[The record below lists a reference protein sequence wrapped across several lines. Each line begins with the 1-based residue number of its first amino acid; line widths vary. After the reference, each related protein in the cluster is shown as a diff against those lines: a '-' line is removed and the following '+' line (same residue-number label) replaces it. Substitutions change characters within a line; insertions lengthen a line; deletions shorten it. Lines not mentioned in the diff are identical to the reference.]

1 MDTEKQP
8 TTAVSRAPAVVP
20 ATASNVA
27 LPAVSEVTGDMLTQI
42 TGALGVPRD
51 VVAQDDQIG
60 HAWSQLPRL
69 VRRIPPHLRDER
81 IVRACIAVATGLFDA
96 AINYIWNAAILALR
110 EKVRDFGLHVIP
122 QILDDRSF
130 DEASLVDLKD
140 ADLLE
145 LCHKLNLITGQ
156 AYHFLDQCRATRNSY
171 SVAHPSDGTVDEDE
185 VVYFISQC
193 QKYALSNVQHAR
205 GVDTKALLGSLSAAK
220 FSANQ
225 LNEWE
230 TRVRGTFD
238 AQRHLIFGML
248 HGVYCDPD
256 AGEVARVNALEL
268 CKRVQ
273 DELTPSA
280 QSVLLDRHQDYR
292 AKGDEKRHRASQQF
306 FQRVGLMALLSEAE
320 VHRLITSASK
330 DLLRV
335 HNGFSNFYNE
345 PPFADRLVQLTR
357 DVGVPRE
364 RAADVR
370 GGRGHLRG
378 WKSVRRLQWRR
389 AELPFAGQLVFAPRD
404 QLDAGPPEV
413 PETGRQPHEASCRLQ
428 GKLPRA
434 GGSSGSQQRADEFT
448 GRLPALAGV
457 GSSPS
462 A

>member
-1 MDTEKQP
+1 MDTEKQATP
-8 TTAVSRAPAVVP
+8 AVSRAPAVVP
-20 ATASNVA
+20 AAASNVT
-27 LPAVSEVTGDMLTQI
+27 LPTVSEVTGDMLTQI

-51 VVAQDDQIG
+51 VVARDDQIG

-96 AINYIWNAAILALR
+96 AINYIWNAAVLALR

-220 FSANQ
+220 FSADQ

-238 AQRHLIFGML
+238 AQRQLIFGML

-335 HNGFSNFYNE
+335 HNGWSNFYNE

-357 DVGVPRE
+357 DIGVPQSAQPAFVEAVITCAVGNPYGVSDGAVPSYRSLVSSFSPRE
-364 RAADVR
+364 ISLMLDLPRSQKLVASRMKHHAGCKANYRALVGLLDRSSVPTNSRAAY
-370 GGRGHLRG
+370 
-378 WKSVRRLQWRR
+378 RRWR
-389 AELPFAGQLVFAPRD
+389 
-404 QLDAGPPEV
+404 
-413 PETGRQPHEASCRLQ
+413 
-428 GKLPRA
+428 
-434 GGSSGSQQRADEFT
+434 
-448 GRLPALAGV
+448 
-457 GSSPS
+457 
-462 A
+462 

>member
-8 TTAVSRAPAVVP
+8 TTAVSRASAVVP

-220 FSANQ
+220 FSADQ

-230 TRVRGTFD
+230 TRIRGTFD
-238 AQRHLIFGML
+238 AQRQLIFGML

-306 FQRVGLMALLSEAE
+306 FQHVGLMALLSEAE
-320 VHRLITSASK
+320 VHRLITSASR

-345 PPFADRLVQLTR
+345 PPFADRLVRLTR
-357 DVGVPRE
+357 DIGVPRSAQPAFVE
-364 RAADVR
+364 AVITCAVGNPYGVSNGAVPSYRSLVSSFSPREISLMLDLPRSQKLVASRMKHHAGCKANYRALVGLLDRSSVPTNSRAAY
-370 GGRGHLRG
+370 
-378 WKSVRRLQWRR
+378 RRWR
-389 AELPFAGQLVFAPRD
+389 
-404 QLDAGPPEV
+404 
-413 PETGRQPHEASCRLQ
+413 
-428 GKLPRA
+428 
-434 GGSSGSQQRADEFT
+434 
-448 GRLPALAGV
+448 
-457 GSSPS
+457 
-462 A
+462 

>member
-96 AINYIWNAAILALR
+96 AINYIWNAAVLALR

-193 QKYALSNVQHAR
+193 QKYALSNVQHSR

-220 FSANQ
+220 FSADQ

-238 AQRHLIFGML
+238 AQRQLIFGML

-306 FQRVGLMALLSEAE
+306 FQHVGLMALLSEAE

-335 HNGFSNFYNE
+335 HNGWSNFYNE

-357 DVGVPRE
+357 DIGVPQSAQPTFVEAVITCAVGNPYGVSDGAVPRYRSLVSSFSPRE
-364 RAADVR
+364 ISLMLDLPRSQKLVASRMKHHAGCKENYRALVGLLDRSSVPTNSRAAY
-370 GGRGHLRG
+370 
-378 WKSVRRLQWRR
+378 RRWR
-389 AELPFAGQLVFAPRD
+389 
-404 QLDAGPPEV
+404 
-413 PETGRQPHEASCRLQ
+413 
-428 GKLPRA
+428 
-434 GGSSGSQQRADEFT
+434 
-448 GRLPALAGV
+448 
-457 GSSPS
+457 
-462 A
+462 

>member
-193 QKYALSNVQHAR
+193 QKYALSNVRHSR

-220 FSANQ
+220 FSADQ

-238 AQRHLIFGML
+238 AQRQLIFGML

-306 FQRVGLMALLSEAE
+306 FQHVGLMALLSEAE
-320 VHRLITSASK
+320 VHRLITSASR

-335 HNGFSNFYNE
+335 HNGWSNFYNE

-357 DVGVPRE
+357 DIGVPQSAQPAFVEAVITCAVGNPYGVSDGAVPSYRSLVSSFSPRE
-364 RAADVR
+364 ISLMLDLPKSQKLVASRMKHHAGCKANYRALVGLLDRSSVPTNSRAAY
-370 GGRGHLRG
+370 
-378 WKSVRRLQWRR
+378 RRWR
-389 AELPFAGQLVFAPRD
+389 
-404 QLDAGPPEV
+404 
-413 PETGRQPHEASCRLQ
+413 
-428 GKLPRA
+428 
-434 GGSSGSQQRADEFT
+434 
-448 GRLPALAGV
+448 
-457 GSSPS
+457 
-462 A
+462 

>member
-8 TTAVSRAPAVVP
+8 TPAVSRAPAIVP
-20 ATASNVA
+20 ATASNVT

-96 AINYIWNAAILALR
+96 AINYIWNAAVLALR

-193 QKYALSNVQHAR
+193 QKYALSNVQHSR

-220 FSANQ
+220 FSADQ

-238 AQRHLIFGML
+238 AQRQLIFGML

-306 FQRVGLMALLSEAE
+306 FQHVGLMALLSEAE
-320 VHRLITSASK
+320 VHRLITSASR

-345 PPFADRLVQLTR
+345 PPFADRLVRLTR
-357 DVGVPRE
+357 DIGVPRSAQPAFVE
-364 RAADVR
+364 AVITCAVGNPYGVSNGAVPSYRSLVSSFSPREISLMLELPRSQKLVASRMKHHAGCKENYRALVGLLDRSSVPTNSRAAY
-370 GGRGHLRG
+370 
-378 WKSVRRLQWRR
+378 RRWR
-389 AELPFAGQLVFAPRD
+389 D
-404 QLDAGPPEV
+404 
-413 PETGRQPHEASCRLQ
+413 
-428 GKLPRA
+428 K
-434 GGSSGSQQRADEFT
+434 
-448 GRLPALAGV
+448 
-457 GSSPS
+457 
-462 A
+462 

>member
-8 TTAVSRAPAVVP
+8 TPAVSRALAIVP
-20 ATASNVA
+20 ATASNVT

-96 AINYIWNAAILALR
+96 AINYIWNAAVLALR

-193 QKYALSNVQHAR
+193 QKYALSNVQHSR

-220 FSANQ
+220 FSADQ

-230 TRVRGTFD
+230 THVRGTFD
-238 AQRHLIFGML
+238 AQRQLIFGML

-306 FQRVGLMALLSEAE
+306 FQHVGLMALLSEAE
-320 VHRLITSASK
+320 VHRLITSASR

-345 PPFADRLVQLTR
+345 PPFADRLVRLTR
-357 DVGVPRE
+357 DIGVPRSAQPAFVE
-364 RAADVR
+364 AVITCAVGNPYGVSNGAVPSYRSLVSSFSPREISLMLELPRSQKLVASRMKHHAGCKENYRALVGLLDRSSVPTNSRAAY
-370 GGRGHLRG
+370 
-378 WKSVRRLQWRR
+378 RRWR
-389 AELPFAGQLVFAPRD
+389 D
-404 QLDAGPPEV
+404 
-413 PETGRQPHEASCRLQ
+413 
-428 GKLPRA
+428 K
-434 GGSSGSQQRADEFT
+434 
-448 GRLPALAGV
+448 
-457 GSSPS
+457 
-462 A
+462 